1 MIDLQMSN
9 EKLRDRA
16 RRVLRTVVS
25 PDAAHD
31 VDQDAEVDAILAG
44 CDGSVKL
51 SILVAISGLS
61 PDQARLVLQKSNGM
75 LSKALRSVD
84 QLKI

>member
-25 PDAAHD
+25 PDAARN
-31 VDQDAEVDAILAG
+31 VYQDAEVDAILAG

-51 SILVAISGLS
+51 SILVAMSGLS
-61 PDQARLVLQKSNGM
+61 PDQARLVLQKSGGM

-84 QLKI
+84 QQKI